1 MRAHS
6 CIVFMFTAALAAC
19 SDDPIVAPD
28 APVDAQAAMV
38 TIASSEGAAV
48 LALERTPLS
57 GDIAEWSVTLQVGL
71 GPDDRIRLHRVVREI
86 APFVARRSRGGV
98 MFLHGDFSTFDTNFG
113 GDAGMAAAL
122 AARDL
127 DVWGVDRRWTLLGA
141 EDDLGSLVGQG
152 FAVGIADTRIALAI
166 ARGLRALSG
175 HGAGRMALGGFSR
188 GAHIAYAYAGDEATR
203 PVSQRHVDALVPIDI
218 YARIAAADEEQ
229 RQVAC
234 ALAQEEEDLIA
245 AGVSGIDY
253 TIFQLMGQLAV
264 DDSDGDSP
272 VVPGWTNRRMLL
284 TFVARTFKFY
294 NPTPSYHLAAG
305 VIEEGLPVDLAY
317 SPTDRI
323 AGWFAA
329 APTWQ
334 SQQEGADSDALWCG
348 DAPPFD
354 DHLEEVAVPIYAL
367 LAAGGF
373 GEYARASVDATAS
386 NDKTVVVVTDQV
398 DVDIDIGHA
407 DLLFGED
414 AAAEWSPL
422 ADWLL
427 AH

>member
-1 MRAHS
+1 MRSHS
-6 CIVFMFTAALAAC
+6 CLAFVFTAALAAC
-19 SDDPIVAPD
+19 SDEPIAAPD
-28 APVDAQAAMV
+28 GPIDAQAAMV
-38 TIASSEGAAV
+38 TIASNEGAEV
-48 LALERTPLS
+48 LAIERTDMS
-57 GDIAEWSVTLQVGL
+57 GDIAEWSVTLQVGP

-86 APFVARRSRGGV
+86 APFIARKSRGGV
-98 MFLHGDFSTFDTNFG
+98 MFLHGDFATFDANFG
-113 GDAGMAAAL
+113 GDAGLAAAL

-152 FAVGIADTRIALAI
+152 YEVAMDDTRVALAL

-188 GAHIAYAYAGDEATR
+188 GGHLAYTYAGAETTR
-203 PVSQRHVDALVPIDI
+203 PASQRHVDAIVPIDI
-218 YARIAAADEEQ
+218 YARIGPDDEEQ

-234 ALAQEEEDLIA
+234 ALAQDEEALIA
-245 AGVSGIDY
+245 AGMPGSDNS
-253 TIFQLMGQLAV
+253 IFPLMGQLAQ
-264 DDSDGDSP
+264 DDPEGESP
-272 VVPGWTNRRMLL
+272 VIPGVTNRRALL
-284 TFVARTFKFY
+284 VFVARTYLFY
-294 NPTPSYHLAAG
+294 APTPSYHLAAG
-305 VIEEGLPVDLAY
+305 VFDGVLVDLEH
-317 SPTDRI
+317 SPVERV
-323 AGWFAA
+323 ARWFTA
-329 APTWQ
+329 APPWQ
-334 SQQEGADSDALWCG
+334 SQQEGADGDALWCG

-354 DHLEEVAVPIYAL
+354 DHLEDIALPIYAL

-373 GEYARASVDATAS
+373 GEYARHTVDATAS

-398 DVDIDIGHA
+398 DVAIDVGHA